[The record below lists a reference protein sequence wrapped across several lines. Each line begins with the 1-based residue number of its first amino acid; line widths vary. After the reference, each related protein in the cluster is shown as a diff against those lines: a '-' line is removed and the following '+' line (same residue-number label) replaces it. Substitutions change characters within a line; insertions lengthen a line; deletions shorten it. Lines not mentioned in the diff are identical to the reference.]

1 MMKSSKLLQSIRA
14 RIGSNAGETLAE
26 TLVSVLVSSL
36 ALLLL
41 ATAIGTTV
49 NIIMSSRGKMTEIY
63 ENESA
68 TASSSPKG
76 QGTVTFEIPIESDGS
91 STDINVYTTGEGSP
105 FYTRKVV
112 AP

>member
-1 MMKSSKLLQSIRA
+1 MMKNGKLLHSIRA
-14 RIGSNAGETLAE
+14 RIGNNAGETLAE

-36 ALLLL
+36 ALLML

-49 NIIMSSRGKMTEIY
+49 NIIMTSRGKMQELY
-63 ENESA
+63 GNESA
-68 TASSSPKG
+68 TVSSSPTG
-76 QGTVTFEIPIESDGS
+76 EGTVEFGIPIEPDAG

>member
-1 MMKSSKLLQSIRA
+1 MKNGKLLHSIRV
-14 RIGSNAGETLAE
+14 RIQNNAGETLAE
-26 TLVSVLVSSL
+26 PLVSVLVSSL

-63 ENESA
+63 ENES
-68 TASSSPKG
+68 TAVNSSSAG
-76 QGTVTFEIPIESDGS
+76 SGTVDFGISIESNAG